1 MDGAA
6 PMLLRTPLI
15 LPDRLLKVTYTP
27 QLKRRMKMAKTVA
40 VTDNTFDEI
49 VLKSANPVLV
59 DFWATWCRPC
69 QMVAPILEEL
79 TEEYAGK
86 LTIAKLDVDQNQL
99 TAQKFRVMSI
109 PTMLI
114 FKRGKPVANIVG
126 FKPKDKLKQELD
138 AALG

>member
-1 MDGAA
+1 
-6 PMLLRTPLI
+6 
-15 LPDRLLKVTYTP
+15 
-27 QLKRRMKMAKTVA
+27 MAKTVA
-40 VTDNTFDEI
+40 VTDSTFDEI

-79 TEEYAGK
+79 TQEYAGK
-86 LTIAKLDVDQNQL
+86 LTIAKLDVDQNQQ

-109 PTMLI
+109 PTMII
-114 FKRGKPVANIVG
+114 FKQGKPVANIVG

-138 AALG
+138 TALA

>member
-1 MDGAA
+1 MSN
-6 PMLLRTPLI
+6 
-15 LPDRLLKVTYTP
+15 
-27 QLKRRMKMAKTVA
+27 TVP
-40 VTDNTFDEI
+40 VTDSTFDEV

-79 TEEYAGK
+79 TQEYTGK
-86 LTIAKLDVDQNQL
+86 LTIAKMDVDQNQQ
-99 TAQKFRVMSI
+99 TAAKFHVMSI
-109 PTMLI
+109 PTMII
-114 FKRGKPVANIVG
+114 FKEGKPVANIVG

>member
-1 MDGAA
+1 
-6 PMLLRTPLI
+6 
-15 LPDRLLKVTYTP
+15 
-27 QLKRRMKMAKTVA
+27 MAKTVA

-49 VLKSANPVLV
+49 VLKSSNPVLV

-114 FKRGKPVANIVG
+114 FKQGKPVANIVG